1 MSSRSGES
9 DVVTPAPDAGTAGFN
24 LGALWRAM
32 RPSQWTKNVLVA
44 AVPLASGDFLQ
55 WSVIASTAVA
65 FVAFCLAASATY
77 LINDTVDAEADR
89 AHPTKRYRPIAAGEL
104 APRAAVIAAV
114 VLYAAAIAVAFAVN
128 VALGS
133 VVVAYIGV
141 TLAYSLA
148 LKHQPVIELAFL
160 SLGFLLRAIA
170 GGAATGIAISSWF
183 LLVAGFGSLFMA
195 AGKRASELDVIAA
208 ASQGS
213 ASNAGTTRRVLA
225 GYTPAYLRFVWGAAA
240 TVTITAYALWAFE
253 VAQTPTTIP
262 WAELSIIPFVLA
274 ILRYAVDI
282 DAGRAGAPDEVVRSD
297 RTLLGLGVLW
307 VVTFALAAMG
317 V

>member
-1 MSSRSGES
+1 MSSRAGEQ
-9 DVVTPAPDAGTAGFN
+9 DVVTPSPDASIGFN
-24 LGALWRAM
+24 AAALWRAM

-44 AVPLASGDFLQ
+44 AVPLASGEFLQ
-55 WSVIASTAVA
+55 WSVIARTAVA

-89 AHPTKRYRPIAAGEL
+89 AHPTKRFRPIAAGEL
-104 APRAAVIAAV
+104 SPRTAVIAAV
-114 VLYAAAIAVAFAVN
+114 VLYIAAIAVAFAVS
-128 VALGS
+128 VPLGA
-133 VVVAYIGV
+133 VVVAYIAV

-170 GGAATGIAISSWF
+170 GGAATGIPISSWF

-195 AGKRASELDVIAA
+195 AGKRASELDVVAT
-208 ASQGS
+208 ASQKS
-213 ASNAGTTRRVLA
+213 PGTTRKVLA

-297 RTLLGLGVLW
+297 RTLMALGLLW